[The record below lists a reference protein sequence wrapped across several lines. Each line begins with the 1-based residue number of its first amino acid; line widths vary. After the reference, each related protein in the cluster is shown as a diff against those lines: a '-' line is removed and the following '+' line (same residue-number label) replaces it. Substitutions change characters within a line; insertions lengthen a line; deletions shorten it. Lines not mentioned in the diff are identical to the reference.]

1 MDNTM
6 IKFFIRTSTSVRAAD
21 NFLNENFKF
30 KNTREKITFLT
41 ELFDF
46 EPFEASSEKETYKKM
61 LSAIIH

>member
-6 IKFFIRTSTSVRAAD
+6 IKFFIRTAKSVHEAD
-21 NFLNENFKF
+21 NILNKNFEF

-41 ELFDF
+41 ELFGF

-61 LSAIIH
+61 L